1 MSRKNII
8 FLICLLI
15 MTYFVYCHNLYGTPK
30 NKSAHRNIHMFIQ
43 RKRYLQQSLTYLEPN
58 IEAMQTHTKDKI

>member
-1 MSRKNII
+1 
-8 FLICLLI
+8 

-58 IEAMQTHTKDKI
+58 IEAMQTHMKDKI